1 MHGSEQWKKTLADQ
15 GWTDSFQTGD
25 EFKAFL
31 TKQNESVAGVLQ
43 ELGLT
48 S

>member
-1 MHGSEQWKKTLADQ
+1 MHDSDAWQKVLEDQ
-15 GWTDSFQTGD
+15 GWTDSFQTGE
-25 EFKAFL
+25 EFKTFL
-31 TKQNESVAGVLQ
+31 AAQNESVAGVLK